1 MKKLYSFSNSS
12 TARSQCSTMQSVKF
26 KKRHRIKFLSIT
38 FGLLAVGLSAQETK
52 TDSLEGKK
60 IALDEVFVSAVR
72 ATKESPV
79 TFTNLTK
86 EDLKPRNLGQDIPIL
101 LNFMPAVVTTSD
113 AGAGVGYT
121 GIRVRGS
128 DATRVNVTINGIPY
142 NDSESHGTFWV
153 NMPDFASSTESLQ
166 LQRGVGTSTN
176 GAGAFGA
183 SLNIATDGVSE
194 EAYGRI
200 SSSVGSYNTL
210 RNNLKFSTGLL
221 NDHIEISGRLSRITS
236 DGYIDRASSELD
248 SYFLQ
253 GALKSENTILKAV
266 LFGGHE
272 VTYQAWYGIDAET
285 LKSDRTFNPSG
296 IYTDADG
303 VTQFYDNEV
312 DDYKQ
317 NHAQLLWNQKLNDN
331 WDTNLALHYT
341 RGRGFFEQFKEDDD
355 FETYGFEPL
364 LVNGEEVNTTDLV
377 RRRWLDNDFYGTVF
391 SAHYNNNNNLDL
403 ILGGGW
409 NKYEGKHYGEVIWA
423 EYAPNSFIRDRYYD
437 DNSVKTDFNVFAK
450 ANYSLDDH
458 WSLFGDLQYRTVG
471 YEANGDDTGLVDD
484 TFNFFNPKF
493 GASYD
498 LNQNNNFYLSFAVA
512 NREPNR
518 NDYEN
523 GNPKPEKLND
533 LELGWRF
540 VSPTVQL
547 STNVY
552 YMKYKDQLVLTGE
565 LNDVGAPLRAN
576 VGDSYRLGLEIDAH
590 LALGDKFSLN
600 PNVALSSNKNKD
612 FVFQRDGVLEELGNT
627 DIAFSPDVIIG
638 NAISY
643 MPNENIQFSLLS
655 KFVGK
660 QYMGNI
666 DSEGSVLD
674 DYSQTDFN
682 AQYTIETNSFV
693 KRLTLSL
700 LVNNIFDAK
709 YVSNGYFYTYDDT
722 WSNPG
727 QTATIEGA
735 GYYPQAGTNFL
746 LGATLDF

>member
-1 MKKLYSFSNSS
+1 M
-12 TARSQCSTMQSVKF
+12 
-26 KKRHRIKFLSIT
+26 
-38 FGLLAVGLSAQETK
+38 GLTAQEVE
-52 TDSLEGKK
+52 TDSLENKK

-72 ATKESPV
+72 ATIESPV

-121 GIRVRGS
+121 SIRVRGS

-142 NDSESHGTFWV
+142 NDSESHGSFWV

-183 SLNIATDGVSE
+183 SLNIATDGISE
-194 EAYGRI
+194 DAYGLI

-210 RNNLKFSTGLL
+210 KNTLKFSTGLL
-221 NDHIEISGRLSRITS
+221 NDQFEISGRLSRITS

-253 GALKSENTILKAV
+253 GAFKDGNTILKAV

-285 LKSDRTFNPSG
+285 LETDRTFNPSG
-296 IYTDADG
+296 IYTDDDG
-303 VTQFYDNEV
+303 NTQFYDNEV

-317 NHAQLLWNQKLNDN
+317 NHAQFLWNQKLGDHWN
-331 WDTNLALHYT
+331 TNLALHYT

-355 FETYGFEPL
+355 FDTYGFETL
-364 LVNGEEVNTTDLV
+364 EVNGEEVNTTDLV

-391 SAHYNNNNNLDL
+391 SANYHTKSLNLF
-403 ILGGGW
+403 LGGGW
-409 NKYEGKHYGEVIWA
+409 NAYDGKHYGEVIWA
-423 EYAPNSFIRDRYYD
+423 EYAPNSYIGDRYYD
-437 DNSVKTDFNVFAK
+437 DSSRKTDFNVFTK
-450 ANYSLDDH
+450 ANYHLDDH
-458 WSLFGDLQYRTVG
+458 WSLFGDLQYRTVSYLADG
-471 YEANGDDTGLVDD
+471 EDTGLVAD

-498 LNQNNNFYLSFAVA
+498 LDQNNNFYLSFAVA

-533 LELGWRF
+533 LELGWRY
-540 VSPTVQL
+540 VSPNVQL

-576 VGDSYRLGLEIDAH
+576 VGDSYRIGLEIDAY
-590 LALGDKFSLN
+590 LALGDKFSLS

-612 FVFQRDGVLEELGNT
+612 FVFQRDGVLQDLGDT
-627 DIAFSPDVIIG
+627 DIAYSPEVIVG
-638 NAISY
+638 NALSY
-643 MPNENIQFSLLS
+643 MPNDDIRLSLLS
-655 KFVGK
+655 KYVGK

-666 DSEGSVLD
+666 DSEGSVLEA
-674 DYSQTDFN
+674 YSQTDFN
-682 AQYTIETNSFV
+682 AQYIIETNTFF

-709 YVSNGYFYTYDDT
+709 FVSNGYFYTYDDT
-722 WSNPG
+722 WSDPG
-727 QTATIEGA
+727 QTTTIEGA

-746 LGATLDF
+746 LGATFDF